1 MAAGRRDLA
10 EGQDERAD
18 VTAALP
24 EDHHEPVGRLDLVD
38 DLHAEIRECPL
49 QCARP
54 LNETN
59 QRDVDAVDR
68 HRVRIHRAERGDGVT
83 VSATGS
89 VHRRNKRS
97 TVLIAPAYGPHAT
110 APRDGR
116 LRLVGLRAKQPG
128 ATDDC
133 RSVAGVC

>member
-1 MAAGRRDLA
+1 LEGGDPICADRQHVDRAHLDVAAGRRDLA

-54 LNETN
+54 LDETN

-68 HRVRIHRAERGDGVT
+68 HRVRVHRAERGDGVT
-83 VSATGS
+83 RLG
-89 VHRRNKRS
+89 H
-97 TVLIAPAYGPHAT
+97 
-110 APRDGR
+110 R
-116 LRLVGLRAKQPG
+116 LRP
-128 ATDDC
+128 
-133 RSVAGVC
+133 